1 MDVAGQ
7 DGRHGFGPARH
18 LAELTSSPLFS
29 NRPASLATQTVMFV
43 ADTLG
48 NPATTL
54 VSPEAGF
61 APVAGL
67 LGAGDAAPPQAPSS
81 SARRTASQMIKVAP
95 VYSSPPQRYYRLVP
109 DQLAAIHRAL
119 AS

>member
-1 MDVAGQ
+1 
-7 DGRHGFGPARH
+7 
-18 LAELTSSPLFS
+18 
-29 NRPASLATQTVMFV
+29 MFV

-67 LGAGDAAPPQAPSS
+67 LGAGDAGPPQAPSS
-81 SARRTASQMIKVAP
+81 SARRTASQIIKVAP

-109 DQLAAIHRAL
+109 DQLEAIHRAL